1 MSSYRYGEC
10 GASCR
15 KAESPLSGKS
25 PAKPELWCFM
35 VEAVNTRHRRRN
47 RQSRRR
53 WIAGVLLV
61 CFAIAGIVFVLA
73 IRYAEPILQA
83 RIVETLSTRF
93 HSRVEL
99 AGFHVSIAHGLRVSG
114 QGLKIFGKNDLNIH
128 QPGIQSLISVEDF
141 RFSAS
146 ILNLLHTPMRVH
158 RVYLKGLELNIPP
171 KEQRGEGFSVRQGK
185 IKIYVDEFICEQARL
200 VINTL
205 KPDKLPLEFDIN
217 NLEMKEIGPGQPLRF
232 TATLVNP
239 KPVGDIQ
246 SSGFFG
252 PWQADDPRSTP
263 VRGGYSF
270 SNTDLSTLRGIGGIL
285 SSTGEY
291 SGTLGNIVVD
301 GKTETPDFRIAISGH
316 PVPLTTE
323 FHAIVDGTSGD
334 TYLEPV
340 KAKILNSSL
349 VAKGSVVRVQAPKGH
364 RILLDVIVPHANI
377 EDLLELGVRT
387 DPPVMTG
394 SAKLKTRFDLP
405 PGEADVS
412 DRIRLSGEFE
422 ISGAH
427 FTNKKIQSK
436 VDALSM
442 RGQGRPKE
450 AKEDVPDVLSEMAG
464 DFRLANGLLSFS
476 KLHFQ
481 VPGTEVNLTGKY
493 TLDGNQF
500 EFHGKARM
508 QAKLSHMVTGWRSAL
523 LKPVDPF
530 FSKHGAGTEV
540 PVKVTGTK
548 SEPHFGLDFGHKE

>member
-1 MSSYRYGEC
+1 
-10 GASCR
+10 
-15 KAESPLSGKS
+15 
-25 PAKPELWCFM
+25 
-35 VEAVNTRHRRRN
+35 
-47 RQSRRR
+47 
-53 WIAGVLLV
+53 
-61 CFAIAGIVFVLA
+61 
-73 IRYAEPILQA
+73 
-83 RIVETLSTRF
+83 
-93 HSRVEL
+93 
-99 AGFHVSIAHGLRVSG
+99 
-114 QGLKIFGKNDLNIH
+114 
-128 QPGIQSLISVEDF
+128 
-141 RFSAS
+141 
-146 ILNLLHTPMRVH
+146 MRVH
-158 RVYLKGLELNIPP
+158 RVYLKGLELNIPAR
-171 KEQRGEGFSVRQGK
+171 EQRSEGISLKGRK
-185 IKIYVDEFICEQARL
+185 IKIYADEFLCEQARL

-205 KPDKLPLEFDIN
+205 KPDKLPLEFDIS
-217 NLEMKEIGPGQPLRF
+217 NLEMGKIGPGQPLRF

-239 KPVGDIQ
+239 KPVGAIQ
-246 SSGFFG
+246 SNGLFG

-263 VRGGYSF
+263 VRGKYSF
-270 SNTDLSTLRGIGGIL
+270 SRADLSTIKGIGGIL

-291 SGTLGNIVVD
+291 DGTLGNIVVD
-301 GKTETPDFRIAISGH
+301 GKTETPDFRIA
-316 PVPLTTE
+316 
-323 FHAIVDGTSGD
+323 AIQCRSV
-334 TYLEPV
+334 
-340 KAKILNSSL
+340 LNSMPLSTEPAETHIWNQSRRKFYTRSL
-349 VAKGSVVRVQAPKGH
+349 VAEGSVLRVKDPHGH
-364 RILLDVIVPHANI
+364 RIALNVIVPHANI

-450 AKEDVPDVLSEMAG
+450 AQEDVPDVLSEMAG

-493 TLDGNQF
+493 THDGNQF

-540 PVKVTGTK
+540 TVKVTGTK

>member
-1 MSSYRYGEC
+1 
-10 GASCR
+10 
-15 KAESPLSGKS
+15 
-25 PAKPELWCFM
+25 
-35 VEAVNTRHRRRN
+35 
-47 RQSRRR
+47 
-53 WIAGVLLV
+53 
-61 CFAIAGIVFVLA
+61 
-73 IRYAEPILQA
+73 
-83 RIVETLSTRF
+83 
-93 HSRVEL
+93 
-99 AGFHVSIAHGLRVSG
+99 
-114 QGLKIFGKNDLNIH
+114 
-128 QPGIQSLISVEDF
+128 
-141 RFSAS
+141 
-146 ILNLLHTPMRVH
+146 
-158 RVYLKGLELNIPP
+158 
-171 KEQRGEGFSVRQGK
+171 
-185 IKIYVDEFICEQARL
+185 
-200 VINTL
+200 
-205 KPDKLPLEFDIN
+205 
-217 NLEMKEIGPGQPLRF
+217 
-232 TATLVNP
+232 
-239 KPVGDIQ
+239 
-246 SSGFFG
+246 
-252 PWQADDPRSTP
+252 
-263 VRGGYSF
+263 
-270 SNTDLSTLRGIGGIL
+270 
-285 SSTGEY
+285 
-291 SGTLGNIVVD
+291 
-301 GKTETPDFRIAISGH
+301 
-316 PVPLTTE
+316 
-323 FHAIVDGTSGD
+323 
-334 TYLEPV
+334 
-340 KAKILNSSL
+340 
-349 VAKGSVVRVQAPKGH
+349 
-364 RILLDVIVPHANI
+364 
-377 EDLLELGVRT
+377 
-387 DPPVMTG
+387 MTG

>member
-1 MSSYRYGEC
+1 
-10 GASCR
+10 
-15 KAESPLSGKS
+15 
-25 PAKPELWCFM
+25 
-35 VEAVNTRHRRRN
+35 
-47 RQSRRR
+47 
-53 WIAGVLLV
+53 
-61 CFAIAGIVFVLA
+61 
-73 IRYAEPILQA
+73 
-83 RIVETLSTRF
+83 
-93 HSRVEL
+93 
-99 AGFHVSIAHGLRVSG
+99 
-114 QGLKIFGKNDLNIH
+114 
-128 QPGIQSLISVEDF
+128 
-141 RFSAS
+141 
-146 ILNLLHTPMRVH
+146 
-158 RVYLKGLELNIPP
+158 
-171 KEQRGEGFSVRQGK
+171 
-185 IKIYVDEFICEQARL
+185 
-200 VINTL
+200 
-205 KPDKLPLEFDIN
+205 
-217 NLEMKEIGPGQPLRF
+217 
-232 TATLVNP
+232 
-239 KPVGDIQ
+239 
-246 SSGFFG
+246 
-252 PWQADDPRSTP
+252 
-263 VRGGYSF
+263 
-270 SNTDLSTLRGIGGIL
+270 
-285 SSTGEY
+285 
-291 SGTLGNIVVD
+291 VVD

-316 PVPLTTE
+316 PVPLSTE

-340 KAKILNSSL
+340 KAKILHSSL
-349 VAKGSVVRVQAPKGH
+349 VAEGSVLRVKDPHGH
-364 RILLDVIVPHANI
+364 RIALNVIVPHANI

-427 FTNKKIQSK
+427 FTNKKIESK